1 MPRPT
6 TLTTRIFLDSGSPD
20 DTRSTLDLLGFLDGQ
35 TTNPSLVAKALRADN
50 PDIALKQQEL
60 MDAYKGIVQNIS
72 QMIPHGSVSIE
83 VYGDKDTV
91 AETMITQGREM
102 NTWIPNAHIKLPTT
116 KAGLEAAN
124 VLTGEG
130 VRVNM
135 TLIFSQ
141 AQAAAVHAATFG
153 AKKGDVFLSPFVGRL
168 DDRGE
173 NGIDLISR
181 ISDMYKKEESHVEIL
196 TASVRNIDH
205 FLASIAAGTDIITC
219 PKKILDE
226 WAASNFI
233 TPEATYSY
241 TRDDLSSIPDASVSL
256 TQSWQEYNIQ
266 HDLTDTGLQK
276 FADDWNALIA

>member
-1 MPRPT
+1 
-6 TLTTRIFLDSGSPD
+6 
-20 DTRSTLDLLGFLDGQ
+20 
-35 TTNPSLVAKALRADN
+35 
-50 PDIALKQQEL
+50 
-60 MDAYKGIVQNIS
+60 
-72 QMIPHGSVSIE
+72 
-83 VYGDKDTV
+83 
-91 AETMITQGREM
+91 MITQGREM

-141 AQAAAVHAATFG
+141 AQAAAVHAATLG

-181 ISDMYKKEESHVEIL
+181 ISDMYKKEGSHVEIL

-226 WAASNFI
+226 WAAGDFI
-233 TPEATYSY
+233 TPDATYEY